1 MKIFKIN
8 CRLTI
13 RLFFYSWQEEAA
25 LKEEQEKE
33 RRRRAQEKFK
43 EWLSKA
49 NEKSKSSPKSPCY
62 QKGKVISVIWKLSTM
77 FQIDNSLVQ

>member
-1 MKIFKIN
+1 M
-8 CRLTI
+8 
-13 RLFFYSWQEEAA
+13 
-25 LKEEQEKE
+25 KEEQEKE

-62 QKGKVISVIWKLSTM
+62 QKGKVI
-77 FQIDNSLVQ
+77 